1 MTRRTATQCDVL
13 LEQLSAYLDAD
24 LPAAECRQVAQ
35 HCRTC
40 ARCAAV
46 TDDLRRTTGLCR
58 RAGARPLPAPVKRR
72 AQRLIRQL
80 IARSTKA

>member
-1 MTRRTATQCDVL
+1 MTRTTNGRCDVL
-13 LEQLSAYLDAD
+13 LEQLSAYLDGD
-24 LPAAECRQVAQ
+24 LAAGECRAIER

-58 RAGARPLPAPVKRR
+58 RAGTRPLPAAVKRR
-72 AQRLIRQL
+72 AQLRIRQL
-80 IARSTKA
+80 TARATKA